1 MVDIG
6 VVLAFLFGL
15 FLLYILGMLLVIP
28 IRLIIKLIINGI
40 LGGIL
45 LLIVNLI
52 GSFIGINITI
62 NPLTA
67 IIAGVLGIPGIIL
80 LIVLQFML

>member
-1 MVDIG
+1 MYVG

-28 IRLIIKLIINGI
+28 IKLIIKLIINGV

-45 LLIVNLI
+45 LLIVNFV

-67 IIAGVLGIPGIIL
+67 VIAGIFGIPGIIL
-80 LIVLQFML
+80 LIVLQFIL

>member
-1 MVDIG
+1 MEIG

-15 FLLYILGMLLVIP
+15 FLLYILGMLLVVP
-28 IRLIIKLIINGI
+28 TRLLIKLIANGI

-52 GSFIGINITI
+52 GKFLGFSIVI
-62 NPLTA
+62 NPITA
-67 IIAGVLGIPGIIL
+67 IIAGIFGIPGVIL
-80 LIVLQFML
+80 LIVLQYIL

>member
-1 MVDIG
+1 MELG
-6 VVLAFLFGL
+6 VVVAFLFGL
-15 FLLYILGMLLVIP
+15 FLLYILGMLLVVP
-28 IRLIIKLIINGI
+28 IKLLIKLIVNGV

-52 GSFIGINITI
+52 GSFLGFNIVI

-67 IIAGVLGIPGIIL
+67 VVAGILGIPGVIL
-80 LIVLQFML
+80 LIILQYIL

>member
-1 MVDIG
+1 MDIG
-6 VVLAFLFGL
+6 VVLAFLAGL
-15 FLLYILGMLLVIP
+15 FLLYLVGMLLVIP

-45 LLIVNLI
+45 LLIANFI
-52 GSFIGINITI
+52 GGFFGINIVI

-67 IIAGVLGIPGIIL
+67 VIAGILGIPGIIL
-80 LIVLQFML
+80 LIVLQFIL

>member
-1 MVDIG
+1 MVDVG

-45 LLIVNLI
+45 LLIVNFV

-67 IIAGVLGIPGIIL
+67 VIAGALGIPGIIL
-80 LIVLQFML
+80 LVILQFML

>member
-1 MVDIG
+1 MEIG

-15 FLLYILGMLLVIP
+15 FLLYILGMLLVVP
-28 IRLIIKLIINGI
+28 IRLLIKLIANGI

-52 GSFIGINITI
+52 GKFLGFSIVI
-62 NPLTA
+62 NPITA
-67 IIAGVLGIPGIIL
+67 IIAGIFGIPGVIL
-80 LIVLQFML
+80 LIVLQYIL

>member
-1 MVDIG
+1 MNIG

-15 FLLYILGMLLVIP
+15 FLLYILGMLLVVP
-28 IRLIIKLIINGI
+28 IRLIIKLIVNGV

-52 GSFIGINITI
+52 GRFIGFSIVI

-67 IIAGVLGIPGIIL
+67 VIAGIFGIPGVIL
-80 LIVLQFML
+80 LIVLQYII

>member
-1 MVDIG
+1 MDVG

-28 IRLIIKLIINGI
+28 IKLIIKLIINGV

-45 LLIVNLI
+45 LLIVNFV

-67 IIAGVLGIPGIIL
+67 VIAGIFGIPGIIL
-80 LIVLQFML
+80 LIVLQFIL

>member
-1 MVDIG
+1 MELG

-15 FLLYILGMLLVIP
+15 FLLYILGMLLVVP
-28 IRLIIKLIINGI
+28 IKLLIKLIVNGI
-40 LGGIL
+40 LGGVL

-52 GSFIGINITI
+52 GSFLGFSIVI

-67 IIAGVLGIPGIIL
+67 VIAGIFGIPGVVL
-80 LIVLQFML
+80 LIVLQYIL

>member
-1 MVDIG
+1 MEIG

-15 FLLYILGMLLVIP
+15 FLLYILGMLLVVP
-28 IRLIIKLIINGI
+28 IRLLIKLIANGI

-52 GSFIGINITI
+52 GKFLGFSIVI
-62 NPLTA
+62 NPITA
-67 IIAGVLGIPGIIL
+67 VIAGIFGIPGVIL
-80 LIVLQFML
+80 LIVLQYIL